1 MALVLDEDQQIL
13 KQTAADFVR
22 KESPVSRVRQLR
34 DGNHSDGFSREL
46 WAKIAELGWPSILVP
61 QEYGGLSMGFLEMA
75 CVLEE
80 CGRNLVPEP
89 LLSTAVMGVSA
100 LVLAGSEEQKQQLL
114 PRVVDGSLLLALA
127 HHERGARYDVFNV
140 ATSAV
145 PKGEGFV
152 LNGEK
157 SLVLDGHVADVL
169 IVAARSEG
177 ERRDRSGI
185 DLFLVDSNAPGVR
198 VERQSSMDMRNTAL
212 VTLVD
217 VEVAHAGLLGG
228 RGQGDGVLEDVI
240 DRAVVALSAEMLGNI
255 QGACDMTLE
264 YLKTR
269 KQFGVLIGSFQAL
282 KHRAAIMFV
291 ETELAR
297 SAVLGACDALD
308 RDADDWRALASVAKA
323 RCSDTAVL
331 VGHEGIQMHGG
342 IGMTDE
348 HDIGFFAKRARG
360 SELTFGDAAYHRA
373 RFARLNGF

>member
-1 MALVLDEDQQIL
+1 MALVLNEDQQIL

-22 KESPVSRVRQLR
+22 RESPLSRVRELR
-34 DGNHSDGFSREL
+34 DSDDSDGFSRGL
-46 WAKIAELGWPSILVP
+46 WAQMAELGWSSILVP
-61 QEYGGLSMGFLEMA
+61 EEYGGLSMGYLEMA

-100 LVLAGSEEQKQQLL
+100 IVAAGSEEQKRELL

-127 HHERGARYDVFNV
+127 HHERGARYDVFDIATV
-140 ATSAV
+140 AT
-145 PKGEGFV
+145 PKPGGFV
-152 LNGEK
+152 LSGKK

-169 IVAARSEG
+169 IVAARSNG
-177 ERRDRSGI
+177 ERGDRDGI
-185 DLFLVDSNAPGVR
+185 SLFLVDPNSPGVT
-198 VERQSSMDMRNTAL
+198 VEKHSTIDLRNAAL
-212 VTLVD
+212 VTLAD
-217 VEVAHAGLLGG
+217 VEVAESSLLGEL
-228 RGQGDGVLEDVI
+228 GQGGAVLEDVVG
-240 DRAVVALSAEMLGNI
+240 RAVVALSAEMLGNI
-255 QGACDMTLE
+255 QGACEMTLE

-297 SAVLGACDALD
+297 STVLGACDAID
-308 RDADDWRALASVAKA
+308 SAADNWLALASVAKA

-348 HDIGFFAKRARG
+348 HDIGFFAKRARA
-360 SELTFGDAAYHRA
+360 SELTFGDAAYHRR
-373 RFARLNGF
+373 RFAGLSGF